1 MTDKAAFPGTT
12 FRPLKPPKNLTSEL
26 LAHLMSEITGGA
38 LKPGQRLPTEQEMV
52 ASFGVS
58 RTVIREAVAALRA
71 EGLVVTRQGL
81 GAFVSDNAERRPFR
95 IDPDGLSSIK
105 DVLNIMELRMS
116 VEIEAAGLAAKRRTQ
131 AQLTKISDTLE
142 AVDRSLDQGDT
153 AVDADFAFHCAI
165 SESTGNPYYL
175 KFLEFLGRIII
186 PRQSVNL
193 QSESHQARSDYL
205 RGIQGEHRK
214 IYEAI
219 DAQDAARARTAA
231 RRHLVDSRNR
241 YERLAA
247 AAAQSTAKT

>member
-1 MTDKAAFPGTT
+1 M
-12 FRPLKPPKNLTSEL
+12 
-26 LAHLMSEITGGA
+26 
-38 LKPGQRLPTEQEMV
+38 

-81 GAFVSDNAERRPFR
+81 GAFVSANAERRPFR
-95 IDPDGLSSIK
+95 IDPDGLSSIN
-105 DVLNIMELRMS
+105 DVLDIMELRMS
-116 VEIEAAGLAAKRRTQ
+116 VEIEAAGLAAKRRTRK
-131 AQLTKISDTLE
+131 QLAKISDALE
-142 AVDRSLDQGDT
+142 AVDSALDQGDT

-193 QSESHQARSDYL
+193 ESEPRDARSEYL

-219 DAQDAARARTAA
+219 EAQNPVRARETA
-231 RRHLVDSRNR
+231 RQHLVDGRAR
-241 YERLAA
+241 YEKLAA
-247 AAAQSTAKT
+247 AATGPAAKQ